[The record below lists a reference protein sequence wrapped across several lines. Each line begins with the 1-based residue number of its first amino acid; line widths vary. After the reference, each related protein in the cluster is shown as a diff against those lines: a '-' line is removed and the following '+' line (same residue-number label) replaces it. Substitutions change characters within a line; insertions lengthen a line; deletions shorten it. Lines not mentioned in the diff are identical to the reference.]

1 MAGGA
6 YKPHPLIIWNGKMCF
21 LVVEKE
27 VICHI
32 IPVAEAAVALL
43 GAYYVFNIK
52 YPKSFAL
59 VGTFYTLFFKMLYLG
74 RCLPKYP

>member
-1 MAGGA
+1 M
-6 YKPHPLIIWNGKMCF
+6 IWNGKTCF

-27 VICHI
+27 VICHT

-59 VGTFYTLFFKMLYLG
+59 VGTFLDIVFLDVVPRKVPSKVSVMLSALSNV
-74 RCLPKYP
+74 